1 MASIAPLLGIPSH
14 SKSLFEKFTRHF
26 TSLAVSSIAN
36 RRSLKAFKPDG
47 KEFSGAPE
55 RTRTSD
61 LVLRRHA
68 LYPTE
73 LRALTGCL

>member
-1 MASIAPLLGIPSH
+1 MASIAPLLDFPARVAV
-14 SKSLFEKFTRHF
+14 EKDTWYFN
-26 TSLAVSSIAN
+26 SSEQIAN
-36 RRSLKAFKPDG
+36 RRSLEAFRPDG